1 VLDHG
6 GVNRIPP
13 PSLRRPLTGAA
24 ALALV
29 AGLAAGC
36 TSSGTEEPG
45 PGTDPT
51 VSISPSAS
59 AGASGSASSSS
70 SATSTPTPTPSLA
83 GFSLDDRHS
92 PGWPQLAADLGIGRE
107 ARVGMHPGY
116 VRVVYEFTGSAA
128 PDYRVHYVDQPV
140 EDGSGDVRD
149 VPGDVW
155 LEVLV
160 TSLGMPGE
168 SAPTPE
174 DPLPSS
180 LKGTGIAAAPAL
192 WGGFEGVG
200 QQFIGLIGDR
210 RPFKVT
216 TMTDPSRLVV
226 DIAR

>member
-1 VLDHG
+1 MLDHG

-13 PSLRRPLTGAA
+13 PSLRRPLTAAA

-36 TSSGTEEPG
+36 ASRGTEDPGQGPDPSSG
-45 PGTDPT
+45 PT
-51 VSISPSAS
+51 SASPSAP
-59 AGASGSASSSS
+59 ASDTPSP
-70 SATSTPTPTPSLA
+70 SATATPTPTPSLA
-83 GFSLDDRHS
+83 GFSLADQRS
-92 PGWPQLAADLGIGRE
+92 TGWPQLSADLGIGRE
-107 ARVGMHPGY
+107 ARVGQHPGY

-128 PDYRVHYVDQPV
+128 PGYQVRYVDQPV
-140 EDGSGDVRD
+140 DDGSGDVRD

-174 DPLPSS
+174 DPLPST
-180 LKGTGIAAAPAL
+180 LKDTGIAAAPAL

-200 QQFIGLIGDR
+200 QQFIGLTGDR

-216 TMTDPSRLVV
+216 TGTNPSRLVV